1 MKGNRFAAVLL
12 LAVAA
17 SSCFRG
23 RGSSKV
29 GAGVPAGNGIWF
41 ANGFAGRESENEA
54 EASLSRGGFSWVLLP
69 AARIERRDGRWFIVK
84 LKPPPEPFARLPVSL
99 VIEGG
104 LDAALALSSNQAAVR
119 RSLED
124 TLAVAGRTVIG
135 EGTRFGSVRGVHLDL
150 PFTAETTSAYGALVQ
165 RVRRRLP
172 SELFLSV
179 SLRFDPPAGEK
190 KKLWPLAPAADGL
203 IAMIFGEHDQAN
215 PASADL
221 LGKPWWAGYEPGS
234 EGRWT
239 SGKGDD
245 RGSLPESFLATLSD
259 DPRMDFHLDVE
270 IGGGAGVGYIF
281 KARRSFAVGAR
292 QFAAGDEIVFRQPSI
307 ADMAWQLRTDIA
319 GRRFARGRVVRLA
332 GASESERFFTLAA
345 LNDILLGR
353 PLLPSLRVSVEPGKN
368 SVSVSAEN
376 LSSLPTLLSRTSN
389 WIEVDLTQ
397 PGIRDVHPGG
407 FDRYEVYA
415 ANGRRVSLGRAE
427 RVRFYET
434 LVGPSEKIEPATI
447 LMRRGAPS
455 GCCRLRFHLI
465 AASGAEVASDWTE
478 AHEPGN
484 GNREPG
490 TEKKRGD

>member
-1 MKGNRFAAVLL
+1 MKANRFAEVLL

-23 RGSSKV
+23 RASSKAR
-29 GAGVPAGNGIWF
+29 AGVPAGNGIWF

-54 EASLSRGGFSWVLLP
+54 EAALSRGGFSWVLLP

-84 LKPPPEPFARLPVSL
+84 LKPPPGPFAQLPVSL

-104 LDAALALSSNQAAVR
+104 PDVALALSSNKAPVR

-135 EGTRFGSVRGVHLDL
+135 DGTRFGSVKGIHLDL
-150 PFTAETTSAYGALVQ
+150 PFTAETIPAYGALVQ
-165 RVRRRLP
+165 KVGRRLP
-172 SELFLSV
+172 PELFLSV
-179 SLRFDPPAGEK
+179 SLRIDSPAGEK

-203 IAMIFGEHDQAN
+203 IAMIFGEHDQAS

-239 SGKGDD
+239 SEKGED
-245 RGSLPESFLATLSD
+245 RGPLPESFLAGLSD
-259 DPRMDFHLDVE
+259 DPRVDSHLDVE

-281 KARRSFAVGAR
+281 KGRRPFAVGSR
-292 QFAAGDEIVFRQPSI
+292 QFAAGDTIVFRQPPI
-307 ADMAWQLRTDIA
+307 ADMVQQLQTDVA

-332 GASESERFFTLAA
+332 GGSESERFFTLAA

-353 PLLPSLRVSVEPGKN
+353 PLLPNLRVSVEPGRN

-376 LSSLPTLLSRTSN
+376 LSPLPTVLSRTSN

-415 ANGRRVSLGRAE
+415 ATGRRVSLGRAA

-434 LVGPSEKIEPATI
+434 LVGPSEKIEPALI
-447 LMRRGAPS
+447 LTRRGAPS
-455 GCCRLRFHLI
+455 GCCRLRFHLM

-478 AHEPGN
+478 VRPGN
-484 GNREPG
+484 G
-490 TEKKRGD
+490 KR

>member
-23 RGSSKV
+23 RASSKAR
-29 GAGVPAGNGIWF
+29 AGVPTGNGIWF
-41 ANGFAGRESENEA
+41 ANGFAGRESQNEA
-54 EASLSRGGFSWVLLP
+54 EAALSRGGFSWVLLP

-84 LKPPPEPFARLPVSL
+84 LKPPPGPIARLPVSL

-104 LDAALALSSNQAAVR
+104 PDVESALSSDKAAVR

-135 EGTRFGSVRGVHLDL
+135 DGTRFGSVKGIHLDL
-150 PFTAETTSAYGALVQ
+150 PFTAETTPAYGALVQ
-165 RVRRRLP
+165 KVRRRLP
-172 SELFLSV
+172 PELFLSV
-179 SLRFDPPAGEK
+179 SLRIDPPAGEK

-203 IAMIFGEHDQAN
+203 IAMIFGEHDQAS

-239 SGKGDD
+239 SEKGEG
-245 RGSLPESFLATLSD
+245 RGPLPESFLAGLSE
-259 DPRMDFHLDVE
+259 DPRVDSHLDVE

-281 KARRSFAVGAR
+281 KGRRPFTVGSR
-292 QFAAGDEIVFRQPSI
+292 QFAAGDKIVFRQPSI
-307 ADMAWQLRTDIA
+307 ADMVRQLQTDVA
-319 GRRFARGRVVRLA
+319 GRRFARGRVVRLT
-332 GASESERFFTLAA
+332 GESESERLFTLAA

-353 PLLPSLRVSVEPGKN
+353 PLLPNLRVSVEPGKN

-376 LSSLPTLLSRTSN
+376 LSPFSTVLSRASN
-389 WIEVDLTQ
+389 WIEVDLTP

-407 FDRYEVYA
+407 FDRYEVYS
-415 ANGRRVSLGRAE
+415 ANGSRVSLGRAA

-434 LVGPSEKIEPATI
+434 LIGPSEKIEPALI

-455 GCCRLRFHLI
+455 GCCRFRFHLL
-465 AASGAEVASDWTE
+465 AASGAEVASDWTD
-478 AHEPGN
+478 AHEPVSG
-484 GNREPG
+484 
-490 TEKKRGD
+490 KR

>member
-1 MKGNRFAAVLL
+1 MKGYRFTAVLL

-23 RGSSKV
+23 GAASKARA
-29 GAGVPAGNGIWF
+29 GAPAGNGIWF
-41 ANGFAGRESENEA
+41 ANGFAGQGSETEA
-54 EASLSRGGFSWVLLP
+54 EAALSRGGFSWVLLP
-69 AARIERRDGRWFIVK
+69 AARIELRDGRWFIVK
-84 LKPPPEPFARLPVSL
+84 LQPPPGPFARLPVSL

-104 LDAALALSSNQAAVR
+104 PDAALALSSNKAPVR

-124 TLAVAGRTVIG
+124 ALAVAGRIVIG
-135 EGTRFGSVRGVHLDL
+135 DGTRFGSVKGIHLDV
-150 PFTAETTSAYGALVQ
+150 PFTVETTPAYGELLQ
-165 RVRRRLP
+165 KVRRRLP
-172 SELFLSV
+172 PELFLSV

-203 IAMIFGEHDQAN
+203 IAMIFGEHDRAN

-234 EGRWT
+234 EGYWK
-239 SGKGDD
+239 SGRGDD
-245 RGSLPESFLATLSD
+245 RGSLPENFLARLSD

-281 KARRSFAVGAR
+281 KSRRPFSVESR
-292 QFAAGDEIVFRQPSI
+292 QFAAGDEIIFRQPSI
-307 ADMAWQLRTDIA
+307 ADMVRQLQTDVA

-345 LNDILLGR
+345 SSDILLGR
-353 PLLPSLRVSVEPGKN
+353 PLLPALRMSAEPGKN

-376 LSSLPTLLSRTSN
+376 LSPFPTVLSRTSN
-389 WIEVDLTQ
+389 WIEVDLTR

-407 FDRYEVYA
+407 FDRYEAFA

-434 LVGPSEKIEPATI
+434 LVGPSEKIEPALI
-447 LMRRGAPS
+447 LIRRGAPS
-455 GCCRLRFHLI
+455 GCCRLRFHLL
-465 AASGAEVASDWTE
+465 AASGAEVASDWTIT
-478 AHEPGN
+478 
-484 GNREPG
+484 R
-490 TEKKRGD
+490 